1 MWARVS
7 TYQLPAD
14 DVDAAIQRFNQAL
27 GDVNEPGLER
37 AELLVDRSSGKALTI
52 TVWSSEET
60 LQASVEAANQ
70 IRDSAAEEASVSIL
84 DVSHY
89 EILEPI
95 GDAAT

>member
-14 DVDAAIQRFNQAL
+14 NVDAAVERFNQAL
-27 GDVNEPGLER
+27 GDVKEPGLER

-52 TVWSSEET
+52 TVWGSEET

-70 IRDSAAEEASVSIL
+70 IRSSAADAADVSIL
-84 DVSHY
+84 DVSHF
-89 EILEPI
+89 EIIEDQTTP
-95 GDAAT
+95 

>member
-14 DVDAAIQRFNQAL
+14 NVDAAVARFNQAL
-27 GDVNEPGLER
+27 GDVKEPGLER

-52 TVWSSEET
+52 TVWDSEET

-70 IRDSAAEEASVSIL
+70 LRSSAADAAGVSIL
-84 DVSHY
+84 DVSHF
-89 EILEPI
+89 EIVESQT
-95 GDAAT
+95 GG

>member
-14 DVDAAIQRFNQAL
+14 NVDAAVERFNEGL
-27 GDVNEPGLER
+27 GDVKEPGLER

-52 TVWSSEET
+52 TVWDSEET

-70 IRDSAAEEASVSIL
+70 IRSSAADAAGVSIL
-84 DVSHY
+84 DVSHF
-89 EILEPI
+89 ELIE
-95 GDAAT
+95 GQTGR